1 MLILASTKQ
10 FGEQLCSAYKLPVIN
25 SVHLPRVKKKCVGV
39 FTQDFGH
46 DIKLFHSFT

>member
-25 SVHLPRVKKKCVGV
+25 SVHLPSVKNKCVGV